1 MNERKAPSWVSLGN
15 ILRKESDSV
24 TFRFVW
30 LQQTRLQFG
39 LNLRWVKVALT
50 HVPIQVPVGTP
61 VQLDFQQVLISL

>member
-1 MNERKAPSWVSLGN
+1 MNEREAPSRVSLGS

-39 LNLRWVKVALT
+39 LNLRWVEVALT
-50 HVPIQVPVGTP
+50 HVPIQVAVGTP
-61 VQLDFQQVLISL
+61 VQLDFQ